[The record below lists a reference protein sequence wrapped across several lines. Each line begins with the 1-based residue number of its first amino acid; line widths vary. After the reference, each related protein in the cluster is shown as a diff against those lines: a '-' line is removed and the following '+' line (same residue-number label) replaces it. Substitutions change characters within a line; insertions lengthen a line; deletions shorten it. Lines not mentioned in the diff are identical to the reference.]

1 MPDYIR
7 EHLPEELSE
16 LPADL
21 IYATH
26 LYAHE
31 LSMSAPCRRSQ
42 EKQDR
47 VIDLISNLWGPSF
60 AEWPGWAVDLA
71 RWYHEDWVRFRG
83 MQEDAMRWVQEKR
96 GGGDEVADEEEDGKE
111 AGELLG
117 DVDDDGRM
125 SVDKW
130 EL

>member
-1 MPDYIR
+1 MPNYIR
-7 EHLPEELSE
+7 DHLPEELSD

-26 LYAHE
+26 LYAHDFS
-31 LSMSAPCRRSQ
+31 LSAPCRESQ
-42 EKQDR
+42 ELRDR
-47 VIDLISNLWGPSF
+47 AIEISSNHWGPSLHG
-60 AEWPGWAVDLA
+60 WPTWAVDLA
-71 RWYHEDWVRFRG
+71 RRYHEYWEQARG
-83 MQEDAMRWVQEKR
+83 MQTDAMRWVQEKQ
-96 GGGDEVADEEEDGKE
+96 GGGDEVADEEEDGEE
-111 AGELLG
+111 ASAQTG